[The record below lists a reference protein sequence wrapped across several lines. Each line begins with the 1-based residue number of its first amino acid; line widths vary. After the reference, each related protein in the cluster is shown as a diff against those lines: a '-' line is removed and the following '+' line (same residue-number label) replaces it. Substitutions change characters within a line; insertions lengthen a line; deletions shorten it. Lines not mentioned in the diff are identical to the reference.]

1 MTSDKKRLFLIDGSG
16 YIYRAF
22 YALPPM
28 TRPSDKMP
36 VNAVF
41 GFTSMLMNFIKE
53 NPYDCMAVVFDTARK
68 NFRNNIFPDYKA
80 TRKEVPEDLIPQF
93 PLIRDAVRA
102 FNIPAVEQEGYEAD
116 DLIAAYAKKAV
127 TAGYE
132 VVIVSADKDLTQLMD
147 DAHVQVYD
155 PMKKRY
161 VTNEDVMKKFGVAP
175 DKVTQVQALM
185 GDAIDN
191 IPGVKGIGPKTAAE
205 LINAY
210 GNLDGVY
217 ANLAAIG
224 GRKAEL
230 LSQDKERAYMSL
242 KLVTLAQDAPLPQ
255 PIESF
260 CCFKSDAVKI
270 QDFLNLMEF
279 KALQGRV
286 SGLISAQKQ
295 VMPAST
301 VLAFG
306 QQSEQITKPLLALSA
321 VKRDYE
327 CVQDEKSL
335 LKWCDL
341 IKQKGVVAFDTETD
355 SLDSQ
360 SAQIAG
366 ISLCVEEGKACYI
379 PINHY
384 EKGEHTAEQ
393 PSLFVADNIRK
404 LPQLSKDVIKQHLLS
419 LLMSPDIVKVGHN
432 IKFDLEVIHTNFDIN
447 LADKTIQDTL
457 VMVYDLDGMQ
467 HGNSLDDLADLFLHE
482 TMIPYKQVCGTGKTA
497 ITFAEVPLD
506 EATAYAAEDADMTL
520 RLYHYLSARLAE
532 QATLKKVYE
541 DIDRPL
547 VAVLTD
553 MENAGVRIDSSQLQ
567 NLSLSFN
574 DKILKLEEKIY
585 ALAGEHFNIN
595 SPIQL
600 GEVLFEKMA
609 IEGGKRNAKSK
620 SWSTD
625 SDVLEDLATNG
636 VNIADKILEY
646 RQYNKLKS
654 TYTDALVKM
663 INSRTNRVHTTFS
676 QTMTLTGRLS
686 SNNPN
691 LQNIPIRTEDGRLIR
706 SAFIASPGHVLM
718 SADYSQVELRLIAD
732 VANVK
737 QLQQDFAAGLDI
749 HAATASQIF
758 GVPIEG
764 MDPMIRRQAKAINF
778 GIIYGI
784 SAFGLAKQLDISRT
798 DAKKYIDAYL
808 AKYSEIK
815 TYMDQTIEF
824 ASQNGYVLTPFGRRC
839 YISGFENQSTR
850 GFASRS
856 AINAPIQGGAADIIK
871 MAMIKVQQQLKEQAL
886 KTKMVLQVHDELVF
900 DVPSDE
906 VDAVRALVKNVME
919 NVVHLKVP
927 LIAQVGVGQNW
938 KEAH

>member
-28 TRPSDKMP
+28 THPSDKMP

-53 NPYDCMAVVFDTARK
+53 NPHDCMAVVFDTARK

-295 VMPAST
+295 VMPVST
-301 VLAFG
+301 VLLKTFFTSMGVALVVTSQSFG
-306 QQSEQITKPLLALSA
+306 VLLAF
-321 VKRDYE
+321 R
-327 CVQDEKSL
+327 SL
-335 LKWCDL
+335 LIFL
-341 IKQKGVVAFDTETD
+341 YLAF
-355 SLDSQ
+355 S
-360 SAQIAG
+360 
-366 ISLCVEEGKACYI
+366 
-379 PINHY
+379 
-384 EKGEHTAEQ
+384 
-393 PSLFVADNIRK
+393 
-404 LPQLSKDVIKQHLLS
+404 
-419 LLMSPDIVKVGHN
+419 
-432 IKFDLEVIHTNFDIN
+432 
-447 LADKTIQDTL
+447 
-457 VMVYDLDGMQ
+457 
-467 HGNSLDDLADLFLHE
+467 
-482 TMIPYKQVCGTGKTA
+482 
-497 ITFAEVPLD
+497 
-506 EATAYAAEDADMTL
+506 
-520 RLYHYLSARLAE
+520 
-532 QATLKKVYE
+532 
-541 DIDRPL
+541 
-547 VAVLTD
+547 
-553 MENAGVRIDSSQLQ
+553 
-567 NLSLSFN
+567 
-574 DKILKLEEKIY
+574 
-585 ALAGEHFNIN
+585 
-595 SPIQL
+595 
-600 GEVLFEKMA
+600 
-609 IEGGKRNAKSK
+609 
-620 SWSTD
+620 D
-625 SDVLEDLATNG
+625 SD
-636 VNIADKILEY
+636 K
-646 RQYNKLKS
+646 Q
-654 TYTDALVKM
+654 
-663 INSRTNRVHTTFS
+663 
-676 QTMTLTGRLS
+676 S
-686 SNNPN
+686 SN
-691 LQNIPIRTEDGRLIR
+691 
-706 SAFIASPGHVLM
+706 V
-718 SADYSQVELRLIAD
+718 
-732 VANVK
+732 
-737 QLQQDFAAGLDI
+737 I
-749 HAATASQIF
+749 HAARS
-758 GVPIEG
+758 
-764 MDPMIRRQAKAINF
+764 IRFVINKPVRTILRAF
-778 GIIYGI
+778 RISIYYN
-784 SAFGLAKQLDISRT
+784 SLR
-798 DAKKYIDAYL
+798 
-808 AKYSEIK
+808 E
-815 TYMDQTIEF
+815 
-824 ASQNGYVLTPFGRRC
+824 
-839 YISGFENQSTR
+839 
-850 GFASRS
+850 
-856 AINAPIQGGAADIIK
+856 
-871 MAMIKVQQQLKEQAL
+871 
-886 KTKMVLQVHDELVF
+886 VLQL
-900 DVPSDE
+900 SN
-906 VDAVRALVKNVME
+906 RGCCIN
-919 NVVHLKVP
+919 
-927 LIAQVGVGQNW
+927 
-938 KEAH
+938 